1 MEVDH
6 HTRHGSPNKAGG
18 TTKSF
23 PCLYCSRKFHSS
35 QALGGHQNAHR
46 KERTAAG
53 KGQRAFSSSSSCDYM
68 TLTAPPPLNLTLNYP
83 FGFVGPSA
91 YVGAYQGPMMIN
103 GFGPNGG
110 PVFENFVG
118 YEKENENDYDD
129 NDERGHG
136 DCGRQSLDL
145 SLHL

>member
-6 HTRHGSPNKAGG
+6 HTRHGSHNKAGG

-23 PCLYCSRKFHSS
+23 SCLYCSRKFHSS

-53 KGQRAFSSSSSCDYM
+53 KGRRAFSSSFTCDYM
-68 TLTAPPPLNLTLNYP
+68 ALMAPPPFNLAANHP
-83 FGFVGPSA
+83 FGFVSPSA
-91 YVGAYQGPMMIN
+91 YVGAYHGPMMIN

-110 PVFENFVG
+110 PVFDNVVV
-118 YEKENENDYDD
+118 YEKDNWNDDGDD
-129 NDERGHG
+129 DEHGHG
-136 DCGRQSLDL
+136 DCGRQNLDL